1 MIEDALSKLFQ
12 VSLKHFNSRCGQCD
26 IIALRDMDIAVSH
39 LCAEQMRRRIHFC
52 HQCSERMPQIM
63 IFERNSQLAF
73 NFPRGIFE

>member
-26 IIALRDMDIAVSH
+26 IIALCDMDIAVSH

-52 HQCSERMPQIM
+52 HQRAIGMPQVM
-63 IFERNSQLAF
+63 IFERNMKVCLD
-73 NFPRGIFE
+73 FPRGVLH